1 MESKTPKLPSPLL
14 SIIPIVVLIIL
25 LSFIV
30 RILADDALS
39 GASQV
44 ALLIATAVAAGIA
57 MINGTKWKAIE
68 ESIASNIAGVSVAVI
83 VLLLIGCLSAAWM
96 ISGIVP
102 AFIYYGV
109 ELIQPKFFL
118 LSTCFICSVISVV
131 TGSSWTTVATIGIA
145 LLGIGQAQGFSDG
158 WIAGAIISGAYYGDK
173 ISPLSDTVILTVS
186 VTETPLYT
194 HIRYLMTTTTPA
206 MLIALL
212 VYTIAG
218 FMFEPAETNQILGLQ
233 EAIRNTFDL
242 SPWLMV
248 VPIITIALIIKKVSP
263 VITLFAS
270 SIIAIIFAVI
280 FQPELL
286 QRITES
292 DTASLE
298 SLFKGSMITLYG
310 STAIETGNDA
320 LNGLVSTR
328 GMAGMMNTVW
338 LILCAMCFGGA
349 MVAGGMIKSLTNMFL
364 RFIKGALSLVSSTVS
379 SGLLLNLCVGDQYMA
394 ILLLGN
400 MYKDVYK
407 EKGYESKLLGRSTED
422 AVTVTSPLVPWNSCG
437 MTQSTV
443 LGVATLTYLP
453 FCLFNLLCPVM
464 SIVMTAIG
472 YKIKRTRPQE

>member
-1 MESKTPKLPSPLL
+1 MESETPKLPSPLL
-14 SIIPIVVLIIL
+14 SVIPIVVLIIL
-25 LSFIV
+25 LSFII

-57 MINGTKWKAIE
+57 MLNGTKWKAIE
-68 ESIASNIAGVSVAVI
+68 ESIASNISGVSVAIV

-96 ISGIVP
+96 ISGVVP

-118 LSTCFICSVISVV
+118 LSTCFICSVVSVV

-218 FMFEPAETNQILGLQ
+218 FMSESAETNQILGLQ

-242 SPWLMV
+242 SPWLMIVPV
-248 VPIITIALIIKKVSP
+248 VTIALIIKKVSP
-263 VITLFAS
+263 VITLFTS
-270 SIIAIIFAVI
+270 SMIAIIFAVI

-292 DTASLE
+292 DSANLE

-472 YKIKRTRPQE
+472 YKIKRTRPQ

>member
-1 MESKTPKLPSPLL
+1 MESETPKLPSPLL
-14 SIIPIVVLIIL
+14 SVIPIVVLIIL
-25 LSFIV
+25 LSFII

-57 MINGTKWKAIE
+57 MLNGTRWKAIE
-68 ESIASNIAGVSVAVI
+68 ESIASNIAGVSVAIV

-96 ISGIVP
+96 ISGVVP

-118 LSTCFICSVISVV
+118 LSTCFICSVVSVV

-218 FMFEPAETNQILGLQ
+218 FMSEPAETNQILGLQ

-242 SPWLMV
+242 SPWLMIVPV
-248 VPIITIALIIKKVSP
+248 VTIALIIKKVSP
-263 VITLFAS
+263 VITLFTS
-270 SIIAIIFAVI
+270 SMIAIIFAVI

-292 DTASLE
+292 DSANLE